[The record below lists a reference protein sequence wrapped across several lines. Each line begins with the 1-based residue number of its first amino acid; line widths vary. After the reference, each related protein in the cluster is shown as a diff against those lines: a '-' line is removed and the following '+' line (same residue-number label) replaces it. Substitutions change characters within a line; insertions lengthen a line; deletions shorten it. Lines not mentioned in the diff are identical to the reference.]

1 MPEGEAPAIFRLLS
15 IHFVVQMDSSSKR
28 FKEFGAL
35 VYILG
40 VFGGM
45 MLVALV
51 PALSWANPSRDVP
64 ADLTRL
70 TLEELMDIQVTSVS
84 KGAEDFSKAAS
95 AIFVITQEDLRRSGV
110 NTIPEALRMV
120 PGMQVAQIDSST
132 WAISARGFNSRF
144 ANKLLVLIDGR
155 SVYTHVFAGVFWDK
169 QDLVMEDVERIEVI
183 RGPGGT
189 LWGAN
194 AVNGVINII
203 TKNANQTLG
212 GQVSAG
218 GGTLDRFIGSI
229 RYGEKIGDNAAVRV
243 WGKYYNRNN
252 LDDLQGNPAPDEF
265 ETGHGGMRLD
275 WDASETNSFT
285 FQGDVMIGEFA
296 GKTSDAVASLS
307 FAPTTKDIV
316 ADSQVRGANVLGRW
330 KHRFSGTSDM
340 ALQLYYDHAHRKSRV
355 MRELHVNTYDIDFQ
369 HRFQLGSR
377 HEILWGLGHRF
388 IHDDFEN
395 SIGISYFP
403 SNNLNYIS
411 NLFVQD
417 KIALIHDQLYL
428 TLGSKFSINNF
439 TGFEFQPNA
448 RLAWTPND
456 KHTVWAAVSRA
467 VRTPSRSGDSG
478 RFNAAV
484 VGTAVA
490 VIQGQ
495 LDFESENLLAM
506 EVGYRVRPQETLFFD
521 VAAFANIYRDG
532 HSFEVETPFVNP
544 AGFVELPIVSR
555 NRLDGETYG
564 VEVAATWDATDWWR
578 LNGSFTWF
586 QMDLRKDPISTDQ
599 NVEGFEG
606 NDPEFQWSLRSHI
619 DLPSN
624 WEFDQMLYYVGS
636 LKSQQ
641 VRSYFRLDLRLGWR
655 PAKKVEFSLVGQDLL
670 DHQHQE
676 WGDDRIQTNDRNL
689 VERSLFG
696 KLVLKF

>member
-15 IHFVVQMDSSSKR
+15 IHFVVQMDSFSKR

-35 VYILG
+35 VYFLG

-307 FAPTTKDIV
+307 VAPTTKDIV

-495 LDFESENLLAM
+495 LDFESENLLAT
-506 EVGYRVRPQETLFFD
+506 EVGYRLRPHEKLFFD

-532 HSFEVETPFVNP
+532 HSFEVEAPFVNP

-655 PAKKVEFSLVGQDLL
+655 PAKNVEVSLVGQDLL

>member
-1 MPEGEAPAIFRLLS
+1 MISFLKFIKEQRVLLY
-15 IHFVVQMDSSSKR
+15 F
-28 FKEFGAL
+28 FGVL
-35 VYILG
+35 SGLMLG
-40 VFGGM
+40 VFP
-45 MLVALV
+45 
-51 PALSWANPSRDVP
+51 PALSQASVASRMPS
-64 ADLTRL
+64 DLTRL

-84 KGAEDFSKAAS
+84 KGEEDISKAAS

-120 PGMQVAQIDSST
+120 PGVQVAQIDSST

-155 SVYTHVFAGVFWDK
+155 SVYTHVFAGVFWDE
-169 QDLVMEDVERIEVI
+169 QDLVLADVERIEVI

-203 TKNANQTLG
+203 TKKAQDTLG

-218 GGTLDRFIGSI
+218 GGNLDRFVGSI

-252 LDDLQGNPAPDEF
+252 LDDLQGNSAPDEF
-265 ETGHGGMRLD
+265 ETGRGGMRLD
-275 WDASETNSFT
+275 WDASEANSFT
-285 FQGDVMIGEFA
+285 FQGDVFA
-296 GKTSDAVASLS
+296 GEYAVKTSNAVTSLVPLTTSDLTQDAQ
-307 FAPTTKDIV
+307 I
-316 ADSQVRGANVLGRW
+316 RGGNFLTRW
-330 KHRFSGTSDM
+330 QHRFSESSDM
-340 ALQLYYDHAHRKSRV
+340 ALQFFYNRDHRNSLLLKKLLV
-355 MRELHVNTYDIDFQ
+355 DTYDLDFQ

-377 HEILWGLGHRF
+377 HEILWGLGHRY
-388 IHDDFEN
+388 IQDSFEN

-403 SNNLNYIS
+403 DRNLNYVS
-411 NLFVQD
+411 NAFVRD
-417 KIALIHDQLYL
+417 KIALIPDHLYL
-428 TLGSKFSINNF
+428 TLGSKLSINNY
-439 TGFEFQPNA
+439 TGFEFQPSA

-484 VGTAVA
+484 VTLPGPIPAVA

-495 LDFESENLLAM
+495 LNFESEDLLAVEM
-506 EVGYRVRPQETLFFD
+506 GYRVRPHERLYFD
-521 VAAFANIYRDG
+521 IAAFANIYDDLQ
-532 HSFEVETPFVNP
+532 SFEVEAPIPGVP
-544 AGFVELPIVSR
+544 VELPIVTR
-555 NRLDGETYG
+555 NRLEGETYG
-564 VEVAATWDATDWWR
+564 VELAATWDATDWWR
-578 LNGSFTWF
+578 LNGAFTWF

-599 NVEGFEG
+599 NVVGFEG
-606 NDPEFQWSLRSHI
+606 NDPEFQWNLRSHI

-624 WEFDQMLYYVGS
+624 WEFDQMLYYVDA

-655 PAKKVEFSLVGQDLL
+655 PAKNIEVSLVAQNLL
-670 DHQHQE
+670 DNQHQE
-676 WGDDRIQTNDRNL
+676 WGVDRIQTNDRNL
-689 VERSLFG
+689 VERSFFG